1 MKTRPISSKALII
14 WILFFVTANH
24 AIAQNT
30 SPNNIKT
37 VNQHLLFVNK
47 ITEELNKSQKCLL
60 SLYSRLEPGRTPRG
74 FFHIGDQYSCARF
87 IDEKQFNT
95 LLNQTKSQ
103 NSNIAI
109 EINSQTQKLYD
120 IYLEINKLSREL
132 EIYVR
137 LEDYKKD
144 RLKHSDEIYHQLKI
158 KYDEYQTEIGNFHQ
172 WITNNF
178 ESGTKNNVSP
188 KQTAYQ
194 NMREY
199 LLSEEKFFSN
209 LKMNFCS
216 RIFTASLPID
226 LILKQLTESDN
237 YLAELKVPQSTEFRK
252 YRSFVSTALG
262 RIQKTKREAIDEYSI
277 DAQKSDNYTNS
288 FIDNYQIY
296 LNYYLI
302 NDFNDF
308 VKENQSGMLYFP
320 ITIATFKLDSTLR
333 EYIQPI
339 VKYTASDIPELIV
352 NEKSAEIQPETAYAL
367 NNYIEFINEELR
379 INSSFATK
387 LYYLNNTANKQLKT
401 NSNDLYLSFS
411 YYDKYALPTAAYEK
425 TLNESRH
432 INEQERKILNL
443 LLTELYRVIAEKYQ
457 LTIDLEKYV
466 DKKTYRADKFDFL
479 YHSLQRFEYLLDM
492 FDSRKQLLY
501 EYTRKI
507 YQSYPA
513 KNHGPWQK
521 GGEEMLSQIDTDFV
535 AYKQVKYD
543 LKNQKYD
550 KVATSG
556 IEAVSRNLLLNEYEY
571 LKGLR
576 KLGRNHGL
584 CPYNPYED
592 IAKGSSDYAEFLAQF
607 PNQTRIERD
616 MPNYFREFNYKY
628 NDLVDDYN
636 KFVDLAQ
643 GGYETFA
650 YHNVKEF
657 YLLKTVK
664 QAVFYQFT
672 KPEKIETGQS
682 EQNQNDS
689 TSISMD
695 GYANN
700 NLVLLLDV
708 SGSMRAEDKLPLLRA
723 SFLKILPHLRD
734 KDEISIVVFS
744 GKGKVLLNSVSC
756 SKKKKITEVLESL
769 ESKGQSN
776 FNNGLKLAYKTAKSN
791 FKPNANNRIILATD
805 GAFSIE
811 DELYQLAENES
822 DNKTYLSVFS
832 FGNKNNKVRSLDK
845 LAKTGKG
852 NYEYIETENAVQK
865 LLKELQAI
873 KIN

>member
-1 MKTRPISSKALII
+1 MKIREILLSTLII
-14 WILFFVTANH
+14 CALLFIPSTQI
-24 AIAQNT
+24 IAQKT
-30 SPNNIKT
+30 TPNSIKT
-37 VNQHLLFVNK
+37 ANQHLVFVNRL
-47 ITEELNKSQKCLL
+47 TEELNKSEKCLM
-60 SLYSRLEPGRTPRG
+60 SLYSKLDPWRG
-74 FFHIGDQYSCARF
+74 TRGAFHIGDQYSCARF

-95 LLNQTKSQ
+95 LLNQTKNQS
-103 NSNIAI
+103 SNIAI

-144 RLKHSDEIYHQLKI
+144 HLKHSDEIYHQLKI
-158 KYDEYQTEIGNFHQ
+158 KYDEYQAEIGNFHQ

-178 ESGTKNNVSP
+178 ESGTKNNASQ

-199 LLSEEKFFSN
+199 LLGEEKFMSN
-209 LKMNFCS
+209 FKINFCS
-216 RIFTASLPID
+216 RVFTASLPID

-237 YLAELKVPQSTEFRK
+237 YLAELKVPQNSEFRK
-252 YRSFVSTALG
+252 YQSFVSTALG

-277 DAQKSDNYTNS
+277 DAKKSDNYTNN
-288 FIDNYQIY
+288 FIDNYQVY

-308 VKENQSGMLYFP
+308 VKETQASMLYFP
-320 ITIATFKLDSTLR
+320 ITSATFKLDSTER
-333 EYIQPI
+333 KYIQPI
-339 VKYTASDIPELIV
+339 EKYMATDIPDLIV
-352 NEKSAEIQPETAYAL
+352 SNKSIEIAPETARAL

-387 LYYLNNTANKQLKT
+387 LYYLNNTANKQLNK
-401 NSNDLYLSFS
+401 NNDDLFLSFS

-432 INEQERKILNL
+432 INEQERKVLNH
-443 LLTELYRVIAEKYQ
+443 LLTELYRIIAEKYQ
-457 LTIDLEKYV
+457 LKTDLENYV
-466 DKKTYRADKFDFL
+466 EKKTYRTDKFDHL
-479 YHSLQRFEYLLDM
+479 YQSLQRFEYLLDM

-501 EYTRKI
+501 ENTRKI
-507 YQSYPA
+507 YQSYPT

-521 GGEEMLSQIDTDFV
+521 GGEEMLSQIDSDFV

-550 KVATSG
+550 KVSTLG

-592 IAKGSSDYAEFLAQF
+592 IAKGSSDYAELVTKF

-628 NDLVDDYN
+628 NDLADDYN
-636 KFVDLAQ
+636 KFVDLAL
-643 GGYETFA
+643 GGYETFE
-650 YHNVKEF
+650 YHNIKES

-664 QAVFYQFT
+664 QAVFYQFI

-723 SFLKILPHLRD
+723 SFLKILPYLRD

-756 SKKKKITEVLESL
+756 SKKEKITEVLESL

-791 FKPNANNRIILATD
+791 FKADANNRIILATD

-811 DELYQLAENES
+811 DELYQLAEDEA
-822 DNKTYLSVFS
+822 DNMTFISVFS
-832 FGNKNNKVRSLDK
+832 FGNKSNKVRSLDK
-845 LAKTGKG
+845 LAKVGKG

-873 KIN
+873 KTN